1 MRIANYLRPDCV
13 ALRQRADSL
22 TGAVQQNWLT
32 LLQTGLTV

>member
-22 TGAVQQNWLT
+22 QGAVQQLGRCWM
-32 LLQTGLTV
+32 GPKS

>member
-22 TGAVQQNWLT
+22 TGAVQQMVHCW
-32 LLQTGLTV
+32 TGLTI